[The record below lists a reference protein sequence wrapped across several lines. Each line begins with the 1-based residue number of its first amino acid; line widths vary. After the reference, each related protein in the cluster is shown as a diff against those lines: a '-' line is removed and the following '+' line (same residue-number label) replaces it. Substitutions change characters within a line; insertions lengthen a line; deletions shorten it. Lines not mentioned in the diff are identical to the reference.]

1 MVENI
6 YIQQSFLKR
15 ILNKFK
21 LIKPKYSKL
30 PTPVIDTSKEKVLD
44 VGCGTN
50 KLPGAIGIDIS
61 QLDGVDI
68 IHDLNIIPWKG
79 IEDGSFDW
87 VLMKDVLEHLNDPIN
102 VIKEAYRILKPD
114 GKLYI
119 RVTYWNHKYSFSDP
133 THKHAFSEI
142 YFTFFIGERRPY
154 YMDFKFK
161 DLKIEYTYDAN
172 AIRKFGN
179 NRKRLHEKAYFYC
192 NIIDGM
198 HITLIK

>member
-1 MVENI
+1 MLEKY
-6 YIQQSFLKR
+6 YIKQSLFKR
-15 ILNKFK
+15 ILTKFR
-21 LIKPKYSKL
+21 LRKPKYSKL
-30 PTPVIDTSKEKVLD
+30 PTPMIDTYKEKVLD
-44 VGCGTN
+44 IGCGTD
-50 KLPGAIGIDIS
+50 KHPGAIGIDIS

-68 IHDLNIIPWKG
+68 VYDLNVIPWKG
-79 IEDGSFDW
+79 IKDESFDW
-87 VLMKDVLEHLNDPIN
+87 ILMKDVLEHLDDPIN
-102 VIKEAYRILKPD
+102 VIKEAYRILKPG

-119 RVTYWNHKYSFSDP
+119 RVVYWNHKYSFSDP

-161 DLKIEYTYDAN
+161 DLKIEYTYDPN

-179 NRKRLHEKAYFYC
+179 NLKRLHEKAYFYC
-192 NIIDGM
+192 NIINGM